1 MMDEIAEIEP
11 LAPFRRWLDEAWK
24 GEPNAHAM
32 TLATATPE
40 GRPSVRAVL
49 LKGLDARGFV
59 FYTNLESRK
68 SDELFANPHAALCFL
83 WKSLNRQV
91 RVEGPVERVGDD
103 EADAYFASR
112 PRDSQLGA
120 WASDQ
125 SRRLESRALL
135 ERLSKRG
142 QSQDR
147 VHAQVRIGRT
157 DHDQVEIARSERRDD
172 PGAGPGPLGALKKDS
187 ADRGLAAAFDEVA
200 LERHGALGRLDRRAH
215 GIVRHRQQLG
225 LDAKPAREVDLQF
238 ALHGGEDYEL
248 VFTVPAGKR
257 VPSRIA
263 GIPITQIGHVTRGS
277 KIFLRTGGGV
287 GYELH
292 PLGWEHFRS

>member
-1 MMDEIAEIEP
+1 MGTTSVLRTLCCQDAQPSETMMDEIAEIEP

-40 GRPSVRAVL
+40 GRPSARAVL

-91 RVEGPVERVGDD
+91 RVEGTVEQVADD

-125 SRRLESRALL
+125 SRPLASHALL
-135 ERLSKRG
+135 ER
-142 QSQDR
+142 R
-147 VHAQVRIGRT
+147 V
-157 DHDQVEIARSERRDD
+157 DEFSRRFEE
-172 PGAGPGPLGALKKDS
+172 G
-187 ADRGLAAAFDEVA
+187 
-200 LERHGALGRLDRRAH
+200 
-215 GIVRHRQQLG
+215 
-225 LDAKPAREVDLQF
+225 
-238 ALHGGEDYEL
+238 
-248 VFTVPAGKR
+248 TVPRPIYWSGFR
-257 VPSRIA
+257 VVPQRVEFWQER
-263 GIPITQIGHVTRGS
+263 PYR
-277 KIFLRTGGGV
+277 
-287 GYELH
+287 LH
-292 PLGWEHFRS
+292 DRLLFIREGEGWRRERLFP